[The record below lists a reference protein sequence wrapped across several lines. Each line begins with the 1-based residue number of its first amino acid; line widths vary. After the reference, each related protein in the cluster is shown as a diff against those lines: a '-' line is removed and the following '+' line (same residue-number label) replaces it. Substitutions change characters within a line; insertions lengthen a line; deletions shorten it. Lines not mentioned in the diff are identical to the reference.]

1 MRQLKLQ
8 LMDVMSFWQK
18 NTEIKGALV
27 SVHYIRIIAKSN
39 RLRRLLGDTGRNQQ
53 IPYVEQ
59 SSLK

>member
-27 SVHYIRIIAKSN
+27 SVHYIRIIAKVIV
-39 RLRRLLGDTGRNQQ
+39 LEDFLVIQGRNLQ